1 MAAKQLVF
9 DEAARQAL
17 LKGVNKLARA
27 VVATLGPK
35 GRNVVLDKKFG
46 SPTVTKDGVTVAK
59 EIELEDPYENM
70 GAQMVREVASKT
82 SDAAGDGT
90 TTATVLA
97 EAIYSQGLKFVTAGA
112 NPISIQRGITKAV
125 EAAVEHLTKISKKVK
140 DKEEIKQVATVSANW
155 DTTIGEIIADAMD
168 KVGKDGTITVEEA
181 KSIETTLDVVEGM
194 QFDKGY
200 LSPYFVTNAESMEAK
215 LEDAYVLIFEKKI
228 SSLKDLLPLL
238 EKVAKVGKPLLIIS
252 EEVEGEALATLV
264 VNKLRGTINVCAVK
278 APGFGDRR
286 KAMCEDIAILTG
298 SKFISED
305 LGIKLE
311 NIQLEDLGR
320 AKSIVI
326 GKENTTIVEGGGKSS
341 DIQGRVNQIR
351 RQIEETTSD
360 YDRGKLQERLAK
372 LAGGVAV
379 INVGAATESEMKEKK
394 ARVED
399 ALHATRAAVEEGI
412 VAGGGV
418 ALIRCIAAIE
428 AVKGSND
435 DEQIGVDIIKR
446 AVEGPLRSLAANA
459 GVEGS
464 LIVQE
469 VKKRKGNEGYNV
481 ATGEYEDLVK
491 AGVVDPKKVTRSA
504 LQNAASI
511 AGLLLTTECLITDAP
526 EKDKPAPG
534 GGGHGGG
541 MGDMGGM
548 GGY

>member
-1 MAAKQLVF
+1 MAAKQLLF

-27 VVATLGPK
+27 VAATLGPK

-82 SDAAGDGT
+82 SDTAGDGT

-97 EAIYSQGLKFVTAGA
+97 EAIYREGLKFVTSGA
-112 NPISIQRGITKAV
+112 NPIGIQRGIQKAV
-125 EAAVEHLTKISKKVK
+125 DAAVGHLDKIAKKVK

-181 KSIETTLDVVEGM
+181 KSIETTLEVVEGM

-200 LSPYFVTNAESMEAK
+200 LSPYFVTNADTMECK
-215 LEDAYVLIFEKKI
+215 FEEAYVLIYEKKI
-228 SSLKDLLPLL
+228 SSLKDMLPIL
-238 EKVAKVGKPLLIIS
+238 EQTAKTGKPLLIIS

-286 KAMCEDIAILTG
+286 KAMMEDIAILTG
-298 SKFISED
+298 GKCITED

-311 NIQLEDLGR
+311 SLQLSDLGR
-320 AKSIVI
+320 AKSVVVD
-326 GKENTTIVEGGGKSS
+326 KENTTIVEGYGKSS
-341 DIQGRVNQIR
+341 EIQGRVGQIR

-360 YDRGKLQERLAK
+360 YDKEKLQERLAK

-379 INVGAATESEMKEKK
+379 INVGAATETEMKEKK

-412 VAGGGV
+412 VPGGGV
-418 ALIRCIAAIE
+418 ALIRCLNAIE
-428 AVKGSND
+428 TVKGDNA
-435 DEQIGVDIIKR
+435 DEQIGVDIIRR
-446 AVEGPLRSLAANA
+446 AVESPIRELANN
-459 GVEGS
+459 GGYEGS
-464 LIVQE
+464 VVVQE
-469 VKKRKGNEGYNV
+469 VKKRKGNEGFNA
-481 ATGEYEDLVK
+481 ATGNYEDLVK
-491 AGVVDPKKVTRSA
+491 AGVVDPKKVTRTA
-504 LQNAASI
+504 LQNASSI
-511 AGLLLTTECLITDAP
+511 AGLLLTTECLITEIP
-526 EKDKPAPG
+526 EKDKPAPAGGGEHGMG
-534 GGGHGGG
+534 GGG
-541 MGDMGGM
+541 
-548 GGY
+548 Y

>member
-1 MAAKQLVF
+1 MAAKQIVF
-9 DEAARQAL
+9 DETARQAL
-17 LKGVNKLARA
+17 LKGVSKLARA
-27 VVATLGPK
+27 VTATLGPK

-82 SDAAGDGT
+82 SDNAGDGT

-97 EAIYSQGLKFVTAGA
+97 EAIFREGLKYVTAGA
-112 NPISIQRGITKAV
+112 NPIGVQRGITKAV
-125 EAAVEHLTKISKKVK
+125 EAAVGQLDKIAKKVK

-200 LSPYFVTNAESMEAK
+200 LSPYFVTSPDTMEAK
-215 LEDAYVLIFEKKI
+215 LEEAYVLNYEKKI
-228 SSLKDLLPLL
+228 SNLKDLLPIL
-238 EKVAKVGKPLLIIS
+238 EKVAKLGKPLLIIA
-252 EEVEGEALATLV
+252 EDVEGEALATLV
-264 VNKLRGTINVCAVK
+264 VNKLRGTLNICAVK

-286 KAMCEDIAILTG
+286 KSMMEDIAVLTG
-298 SKFISED
+298 GKCITED

-311 NIQLEDLGR
+311 TVGLEDLGR
-320 AKSIVI
+320 AKSIVVD
-326 GKENTTIVEGGGKSS
+326 KENTTIVEGYGKSS
-341 DIQGRVNQIR
+341 EIQGRVNQIR

-360 YDRGKLQERLAK
+360 YDREKLQERLAK

-412 VAGGGV
+412 VPGGGV
-418 ALIRCIAAIE
+418 ALLRCLNAIE
-428 AVKGSND
+428 AVKGANE

-446 AVEGPLRSLAANA
+446 AVEYPAKHLAMN
-459 GVEGS
+459 GGYEGS
-464 LIVQE
+464 VVVQE
-469 VKKRKGNEGYNV
+469 IKKRKGNEGFNA

-511 AGLLLTTECLITDAP
+511 AGLLLTTECLITEIPDK
-526 EKDKPAPG
+526 EKAAPG

-541 MGDMGGM
+541 MEGM